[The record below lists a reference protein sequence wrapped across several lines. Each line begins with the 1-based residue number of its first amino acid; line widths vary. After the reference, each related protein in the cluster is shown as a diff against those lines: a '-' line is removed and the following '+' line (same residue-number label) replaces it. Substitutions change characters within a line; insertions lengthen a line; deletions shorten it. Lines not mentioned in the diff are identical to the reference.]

1 MPDSLIFDIKR
12 YSINDGPGIR
22 ITIFLKGCALQCAWC
37 HNPEGISPLPGKMYN
52 VSKCIGAKD
61 CIHNCPTNALSL
73 TQNGIICDDNLCN
86 MCGKCAEVCPTGA
99 FEMIGK
105 DYSVEEIMKMVER
118 EMIFMDQ
125 SEGGVTISGGEP
137 LQHPDFV
144 IALLD
149 ACGESGIHRT
159 VDTCGM
165 GNTEVLMEFA
175 KRCELFLFDVKI
187 MDPEKHKKL
196 TGASNEKI
204 LHNLKILAETG
215 AEINIRIP
223 FIKGVNEDAD
233 NIDKTAQMISSLAG
247 KKKTVNL
254 LPYHNIM
261 SGKYKKLG
269 KEYNL
274 QGFTE
279 PTAEDKER
287 AIEIF
292 NNYGVEA
299 KIGG

>member
-1 MPDSLIFDIKR
+1 MSDSLIFDIKR

-22 ITIFLKGCALQCAWC
+22 TTIFLKGCALQCAWC
-37 HNPEGISPLPGKMYN
+37 HNPEGISHQLEKMYN
-52 VSKCIGAKD
+52 ASKCIGAKD

-73 TQNGIICDDNLCN
+73 TQNGIVCDDDLCN
-86 MCGKCAEVCPTGA
+86 LCGKCAEVCPTGA
-99 FEMIGK
+99 FEMTGK
-105 DYSVEEIMKMVER
+105 SYSIEELMKIIER

-125 SEGGVTISGGEP
+125 SQGGITISGGEP
-137 LQHPDFV
+137 LQHPEFV
-144 IALLD
+144 IDLLD

-165 GNTEVLMEFA
+165 GSTEALLEIA

-187 MDPEKHKKL
+187 MDPEKHKQF
-196 TGASNEKI
+196 TGVSNEKI
-204 LHNLKILAETG
+204 LYNLKTLSETG

-233 NIDKTAQMISSLAG
+233 NLNKTALMISSLAG

-274 QGFTE
+274 QDFTE
-279 PTAEDKER
+279 PTYADKEL

-292 NNYGVEA
+292 RKHGIQA
-299 KIGG
+299 IIGG